1 MQQNPAILPLRQ
13 EFERDGYCF
22 SEGPNY
28 RAAVI
33 FCITARVGST
43 ALMSSFAK
51 VIGATALP
59 EIFNPRHPFL
69 VLQQKYQAKSLQ
81 EYVNKH
87 FAENM
92 TGEDVVFKTNFF
104 DMFYF
109 LREHGLPVL
118 FPRVKFIYIHRS
130 DMVAQAY
137 SLWKA
142 NKYQVWH
149 STTGESGAREGGA
162 PEPEIVVDPDDRV
175 RILKNMTNLYRE
187 CGQWEHFFRRT
198 RAEVTSVSYEE
209 IDRDLP
215 GVLRRV
221 HQFAFGIALPAIEAT
236 TDNVR
241 TSNAGD
247 AENIKAVK
255 DYIAGL

>member
-1 MQQNPAILPLRQ
+1 
-13 EFERDGYCF
+13 
-22 SEGPNY
+22 
-28 RAAVI
+28 
-33 FCITARVGST
+33 
-43 ALMSSFAK
+43 MSSFAK
-51 VIGATALP
+51 VIGAKALP

-92 TGEDVVFKTNFF
+92 AGADVVFKTNYF

-109 LREHGLPVL
+109 LREHGLRLL
-118 FPRVKFIYIHRS
+118 FPRVKFVYIHRA

-149 STTGESGAREGGA
+149 STMAEAGA
-162 PEPEIVVDPDDRV
+162 PEPEIVVEPDDRA

-187 CGQWEHFFRRT
+187 CSQWEHYFRRT

-221 HQFAFGIALPAIEAT
+221 HHFAFGTPLPT
-236 TDNVR
+236 TETGTDYVR
-241 TSNAGD
+241 TSNARD
-247 AENIKAVK
+247 ADNIKAVK
-255 DYIAGL
+255 EYIAGL

>member
-1 MQQNPAILPLRQ
+1 MQQTPARLPLRQ
-13 EFERDGYCF
+13 EFERDGYRF
-22 SEGPNY
+22 AEGPNY
-28 RAAVI
+28 RTAVI

-51 VIGATALP
+51 VIGAKALP

-69 VLQQKYQAKSLQ
+69 VLQQKHQAKSLQ

-92 TGEDVVFKTNFF
+92 TGEDVVFKTNYF

-109 LREHGLPVL
+109 LREHGLPLL
-118 FPRVKFIYIHRS
+118 FPRVRFIYVHRA

-149 STTGESGAREGGA
+149 STTEGGGA
-162 PEPEIVVDPDDRV
+162 AEPEIVVEPEDPV
-175 RILKNMTNLYRE
+175 RILKIMTNLYRE
-187 CGQWEHFFRRT
+187 CNQWELFFRRT

-221 HQFAFGIALPAIEAT
+221 HHFSFGTALPDIEAA
-236 TDNVR
+236 TDYLR
-241 TSNAGD
+241 TSNARD